1 MTTTGTGSFVSA
13 DSHIVEPADLFTTRM
28 DKRFRDRAPRVESRE
43 DADYYV
49 MEGVGEIATGLGGE
63 GKVADD
69 KADGKPIDIS
79 GQRHAD
85 TRPGAWDVAARL
97 EDQDLDNIRAEVV
110 YPGLLGL
117 WGYAARDPDYHLE
130 CVRVY
135 NDWIVEF
142 CAQSPERLIGVGIL
156 PMRGSINR
164 TIKEAQRIAK
174 LGLKSLTMPLEME
187 GGYANLEDGT
197 RLWSAL
203 EEIDLPLAFH
213 VGSSTI
219 KAGPEKYASMGT
231 GVAVIEQ
238 KICMTA
244 RGMTDIIVSGVPQAH
259 PKLRFVMVEGGIGW
273 ISAVM
278 RMNDHWWEDHRHWM
292 EPKLEEPPSAYYLRQ
307 FWATFE
313 DDRAGILTRELMNVD
328 HLMWGSDY
336 PHTEGV
342 FPFSREQIAKDFV
355 DVSDEERQKMVGGNA
370 VSLYDMAG

>member
-1 MTTTGTGSFVSA
+1 MTTTREGGYISA

-63 GKVADD
+63 GNVATD
-69 KADGKPIDIS
+69 KAEGKPLDLT

-85 TRPGAWDVAARL
+85 TRPGAWDPSERIK
-97 EDQDLDNIRAEVV
+97 DQDLDNISAEVI
-110 YPGLLGL
+110 YPSLFGL
-117 WGYAARDPDYHLE
+117 WGYAARDPAYHLE

-135 NDWIVEF
+135 NDWIAEF
-142 CAQSPERLIGVGIL
+142 CAANPSRFVGVGIL
-156 PMRGSINR
+156 PMRGPIEGTIN
-164 TIKEAQRIAK
+164 EAERIAK
-174 LGLKSLTMPLEME
+174 LGLKSLLMPLEME
-187 GGYANLEDGT
+187 GGYTNLERGEQ
-197 RLWSAL
+197 LWDAL
-203 EEIDLPLAFH
+203 EDVNLPLAFH

-238 KICMTA
+238 KICMSA
-244 RGMTDIIVSGVPQAH
+244 RGITDIIVSAIPQSH
-259 PKLRFVMVEGGIGW
+259 PKLRFVLVEGSIGW
-273 ISAVM
+273 IPAVL
-278 RMNDHWWEDHRHWM
+278 RMNDHWWEDHGHWM
-292 EPKLEEPPSAYYLRQ
+292 QPILEAPPSEYFHRH

-313 DDRAGILTRELMNVD
+313 DDRAGMLTRELMNID

-355 DVSDEERQKMVGGNA
+355 GVPEEETLKMIGGNA
-370 VSLYDMAG
+370 ASLYRIAA